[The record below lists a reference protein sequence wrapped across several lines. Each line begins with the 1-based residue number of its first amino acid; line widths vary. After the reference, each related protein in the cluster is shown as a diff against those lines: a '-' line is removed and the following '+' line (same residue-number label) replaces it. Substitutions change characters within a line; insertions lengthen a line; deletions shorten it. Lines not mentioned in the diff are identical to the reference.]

1 MQTQQLAL
9 AAAAVLLVGL
19 PAAVTAV
26 TPPEQAQLSIKAMD
40 YQDSQAQASRIG
52 VKALATHWVVPIG
65 QAWALEAGTVV
76 DAISGASPAY
86 YTAPRSFA
94 PVRDTRRARD
104 LKASHYWAHQ
114 RITLGQSESKEA
126 DYVSRSHMFMYSRS
140 TPDNNTTFD
149 AALARTHDT
158 INPVTQLVV
167 DEKKTVREWLLGLTQ
182 VLTPQDLLQVQW
194 VHSSG
199 HGYFSDPYKLLDSR
213 PQNKRMNALSLR
225 WNHHWPDT
233 QTTAR
238 WHARVARDSFGI
250 RANTFGLELAQVLS
264 PQWTVTP
271 SARFYT
277 QSGAH
282 FFSPPNPQRPDVPV
296 IPSGFVLGESHISF
310 DQRLAPYGALTAG
323 LKLERKITANTT
335 VDIKYERY
343 RQRNAWSQ
351 QGATVKGLDDFN
363 AQFIQVGITHKF
375 GR

>member
-9 AAAAVLLVGL
+9 AAAAVLLAGTSNT
-19 PAAVTAV
+19 VTAV
-26 TPPEQAQLSIKAMD
+26 TPPEQAQVSIKAMD
-40 YQDSQAQASRIG
+40 YQDSQEQAARIG
-52 VKALATHWVVPIG
+52 VKALSTHWVLPIG
-65 QAWALEAGTVV
+65 TSWALEAGTVV

-104 LKASHYWAHQ
+104 LKASHYWANQ

-126 DYVSRSHMFMYSRS
+126 DYVSRSQSLMYSRS

-149 AALARTHDT
+149 AAIARTHDT

-167 DEKKTVREWLLGLTQ
+167 DEKKTVHEWLLGLTQ

-194 VHSSG
+194 VHASG
-199 HGYFSDPYKLLDSR
+199 RGYFSDPYKLLDAR
-213 PQNKRMNALSLR
+213 PNHRRMDALSLR
-225 WNHHWPDT
+225 WNHHWPATD
-233 QTTAR
+233 TTAR

-250 RANTFGLELAQVLS
+250 RANTFGLDLAQVLS
-264 PQWTVTP
+264 PQWTLTP

-277 QSGAH
+277 QSAAT

-296 IPSGFVLGESHISF
+296 IPAGFVLGESHISF

-343 RQRNAWSQ
+343 RQRNAWSRH
-351 QGATVKGLDDFN
+351 GATVKGLDDFN
-363 AQFIQVGITHKF
+363 AQFIQVGLTHKF
-375 GR
+375 GP